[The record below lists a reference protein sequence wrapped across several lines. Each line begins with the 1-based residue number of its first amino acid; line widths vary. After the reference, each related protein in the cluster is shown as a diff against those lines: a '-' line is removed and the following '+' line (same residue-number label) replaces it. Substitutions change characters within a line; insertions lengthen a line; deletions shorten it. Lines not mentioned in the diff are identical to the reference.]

1 MSSAAGSVK
10 LDRRFNPLDRPVNSG
25 DVVYHRGVTSKAWL
39 ALLALL
45 WTGAGCSPVG
55 DGVRAGSG
63 AAGAETAAEAATEGS
78 RTPPSAPPRE
88 WLRIEHDD
96 FPISFEV
103 PDGTEWQRENV
114 FSLGRPRRDD
124 RSHIDAVMYGV
135 RTIEEQHAA
144 YHAVQFA
151 FFWVTDDVLGVDSA
165 SLLAL
170 RREAHDPLTIARF
183 LNDVFYAQRDVS
195 LIDLGRDAIDG
206 HPARRTAIIWR
217 VARGTRDERTIEG
230 EALVIPV
237 SDREVLVA
245 IARFDS
251 AATSRER
258 AEIFPRVARSLRIG
272 ITGKGPLE
280 ARLLRQRSSARARA
294 A

>member
-1 MSSAAGSVK
+1 MRLIGRSTRAD
-10 LDRRFNPLDRPVNSG
+10 L
-25 DVVYHRGVTSKAWL
+25 VYHRRVTSKAWL
-39 ALLALL
+39 ALVALL
-45 WTGAGCSPVG
+45 WTGAGCSPLDEG
-55 DGVRAGSG
+55 LRSRSGGSSGSG
-63 AAGAETAAEAATEGS
+63 AAGSETAAAEVAPEDS
-78 RTPPSAPPRE
+78 RTPPSASPSE

-135 RTIEEQHAA
+135 RTLEEQHAA

-170 RREAHDPLTIARF
+170 RQNAADPRAIARF
-183 LNDVFYAQRDVS
+183 LNDVFYSRRDVS

-206 HPARRTAIIWR
+206 HPARRTAIVWR
-217 VARGTRDERTIEG
+217 VARGTPHERTIEG

-237 SDREVLVA
+237 SDHEVLVA
-245 IARFDS
+245 IVRFDS
-251 AATSRER
+251 EATSRER

-272 ITGKGPLE
+272 ITGIGPLE
-280 ARLLRQRSSARARA
+280 ARSLPGSGGRSPPAGLRSASRA
-294 A
+294 